1 MVAFASFQITELL
14 GEVHLKPKRKTQI
27 DEYIK
32 QLTETLKALPTL
44 EERDVISFLLN
55 FLLNSLIPFV
65 NTLQ

>member
-14 GEVHLKPKRKTQI
+14 GEVQLKPKRKTQI

-44 EERDVISFLLN
+44 EDRDVSLFL
-55 FLLNSLIPFV
+55 F
-65 NTLQ
+65 